1 MPMTHARAFA
11 PATVANVGPG
21 FDVFGFALERPG
33 DVVEA
38 WRNGKRGARLVEV
51 TGDDG
56 KLPRDAATNV
66 ASAVAARMLRGS
78 GAKFG
83 VALRLEKGL
92 PLGSGLG
99 SSSASA
105 VAAAVAVNA
114 LLDRPYTEDE
124 LLEFAR
130 YGEKV
135 ACGAAHVD
143 NVAPALF
150 GGFTVVVRQDPPEV
164 VRLRCPKTWR
174 AVVAHPRFE
183 LSTRKARAVLPREV
197 PLSRMTANVAAAAA
211 AVAAVMGG
219 DLAALGR
226 AITREAVITRARAG
240 LIPGFKEVGEAA
252 LSAGAAGFS
261 ISGAGPSIF
270 ALTDGDRRATLVG
283 AKMIAAWR
291 RLGIAADLYLSRV
304 GAPGARL
311 LEDTRS

>member
-1 MPMTHARAFA
+1 MSRTSAKAYA

-21 FDVFGFALERPG
+21 FDVFGFALDKPG

-38 WRNGKRGARLVEV
+38 WRHGKRGVQLVEV
-51 TGDDG
+51 TGDEG
-56 KLPRDAATNV
+56 KLPREASKNV
-66 ASAVAARMLRGS
+66 ASAVAAQMLRGA

-83 VALRLEKGL
+83 VAVRLEKGL

-114 LLDRPYTEDE
+114 LLDRPYAEDE

-135 ACGAAHVD
+135 ACGTAHVD

-164 VRLRCPKTWR
+164 VKLQCPKAWR

-197 PLSRMTANVAAAAA
+197 PLAKVTANVAAAAA

-219 DLAALGR
+219 DLSALGR
-226 AITREAVITRARAG
+226 AVTREAIVTRARSG
-240 LIPGFKEVGEAA
+240 LIPGFKEVGAA
-252 LSAGAAGFS
+252 AMAAGAAGYS

-270 ALTDGDRRATLVG
+270 ALTEGDRRATLVG
-283 AKMIAAWR
+283 AKMIAAWG
-291 RLGIAADLYLSRV
+291 RLGIAADLHVSRV
-304 GAPGARL
+304 GAQGARL
-311 LEDTRS
+311 LSE